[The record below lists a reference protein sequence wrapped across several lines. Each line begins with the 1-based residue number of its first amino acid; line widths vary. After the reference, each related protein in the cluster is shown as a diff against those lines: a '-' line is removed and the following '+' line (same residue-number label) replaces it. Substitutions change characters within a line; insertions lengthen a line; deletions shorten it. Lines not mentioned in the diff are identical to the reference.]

1 MKIIWLVL
9 CFLWILLMFSYCLI
23 FYEFLYI
30 YLKKY
35 GKMRWRKGEDE
46 MKDRY
51 ELKKQHAEK
60 EKKEREKLSTIIA
73 NFRLAV
79 FLVLIFCIV
88 KGYRGDS
95 VLYNSLATVSFLTFI
110 FLVAIHHRVKEKI
123 QLLEMLVQVNDRYLK
138 RISGQWVDFEDVG
151 EEFMD
156 KEHPYANDLDVFGKY
171 SMFQL
176 LNLTNT
182 ETGRHIFANNLT
194 NPSKV
199 PEEIEARKE
208 AIEELS
214 GMHDFVQRLEAISAI
229 NAKNLKSPEKLI
241 QYAESDQKIFSSN
254 GVKWLM
260 RGLSIL
266 TIVALLSLIWTPR
279 FRFFA
284 LGLLVIQIALW
295 IIGILK
301 NQEALSIVNYLKYN
315 LETYSEMLKT
325 IKPMTFKSAKLQQLK
340 ELMFRDEKSSL
351 RAISELSIIT
361 ELVNARIQGI
371 MNILLNIFFLWDYQC
386 VFLLETWK
394 KKYGKEVKN
403 WVHGIGEI
411 EALMSFSQIPNVIKD
426 TAHPKL
432 SPTGH
437 FVEAE
442 LLGHPLIANEKRVS
456 NDVVM
461 KDEIFVI
468 TGSNMSGKTTFL
480 RTIGVNLILAYN
492 GARCVCKSMNVGI
505 LDIYTSMR
513 IVDDLGSGI
522 STFYAEILRIKKI
535 IDRAEQDSNML
546 FLIDEI
552 FRGTNSVDRITG
564 AKNVIANLLKDGVIG
579 AVSTH
584 DLELCALDNGKN
596 IRNYHFDDTYDG
608 ESIRFDYK
616 IKQGRSTSTNAKN
629 LMKLA
634 GIPMIIKE

>member
-1 MKIIWLVL
+1 
-9 CFLWILLMFSYCLI
+9 
-23 FYEFLYI
+23 
-30 YLKKY
+30 
-35 GKMRWRKGEDE
+35 

-60 EKKEREKLSTIIA
+60 EKKDREKHSTIIA
-73 NFRLAV
+73 NIRLVV
-79 FLVLIFCIV
+79 FLLLIFSIV

-95 VLYNSLATVSFLTFI
+95 VLYNSMAALSLLIFV
-110 FLVAIHHRVKEKI
+110 FLVMMHNRVKEII
-123 QLLEMLVQVNDRYLK
+123 QLLEMIALVNERYLK
-138 RISGQWVDFEDVG
+138 RISGEWSDFEDVG
-151 EEFMD
+151 EEFSD
-156 KEHPYANDLDVFGKY
+156 REHPYADDLDIFGKY
-171 SMFQL
+171 SLFQL

-182 ETGRHIFANNLT
+182 ETGRRIFAQNLT
-194 NPSKV
+194 F
-199 PEEIEARKE
+199 PEKDLKEIEARRE

-214 GMHDFVQRLEAISAI
+214 GMHDFVQKLEAISLM
-229 NAKNLKSPEKLI
+229 NAKNLKSPDKLI
-241 QYAESDQKIFSSN
+241 QYAESDQKIFRADV
-254 GVKWLM
+254 VKWIL
-260 RGLSIL
+260 RALS
-266 TIVALLSLIWTPR
+266 VATVFAHLSLIWTSK
-279 FRFFA
+279 FRFVA
-284 LGLLVIQIALW
+284 LGLLIIQVTLW

-325 IKPMTFKSAKLQQLK
+325 IKEVGFKSRKLLK
-340 ELMFRDEKSSL
+340 LTEMMFQDEKSSL
-351 RAISELSIIT
+351 RAIAELGIIT

-394 KKYGKEVKN
+394 KKYGREVKK
-403 WVHGIGEI
+403 WVYGIGEI
-411 EALMSFSQIPNVIKD
+411 EALMSFSQIPNVISG
-426 TAHPKL
+426 TTSPEL
-432 SPTGH
+432 SDSGR

-442 LLGHPLIANEKRVS
+442 QLGHPLIANEKRVS
-456 NDVVM
+456 NDIVM

-492 GARCVCKSMNVGI
+492 GAPCVCKSMKAGI
-505 LDIYTSMR
+505 LDICTSMR

-535 IDRAEQDSNML
+535 IDRSEKDSNML

-564 AKNVIANLLKDGVIG
+564 AKNVIANLKKNGVIG

-584 DLELCALDNGKN
+584 DLELCALDDGET

-634 GIPMIIKE
+634 GIPMIIEED